1 MLNQTKI
8 GRYEVIAPLGQGAM
22 GTVYK
27 AVDPLIERTVAIK
40 TISLNL
46 SKEELAEFEERFYRE
61 AKSAG
66 RLSHP
71 NIVTIYDVGKIGDV
85 AYIAMEYMEGKSLR
99 EMLDSGVVLPVELI
113 GKIVARIASGLNY
126 AHENHVVHR
135 DIKPANIM
143 ITANR
148 NIKIMDFGIAQVP
161 TGSRTQLGTVLG
173 SPKYM
178 APEQVAGQATDG
190 KTDIFALGVV
200 LYEMLTGTTPFNG
213 ENLSAIMFKILHED
227 PAPPSTINPRVPPIF
242 DQIVS
247 RALAKRPEDRYQTAR
262 EFARDLRNQ
271 GAVPLHAS
279 RQPAVASRSASSK
292 QVTRRPEDE
301 QDTTMLLPL
310 HKSRKMIAAAP
321 VDHRAGIKGKTAS
334 ALQDFL
340 LSRKALLVGAP
351 LLAIAVV
358 AVYLRPVQ
366 PIPAAEPVPVASV
379 LEEPRVIATQAAA
392 VSENVI
398 DVPMQPAEPVPVTS
412 VLEVPRVTAP
422 QPAAVSKNKSDVPSR
437 VSRKPTARV
446 EPTVKIT
453 TAPAALAQA
462 KATLTLGISP
472 WGEVFIDGKSM
483 GVSPPLNTLQLEA
496 GSYTVEIRNEAF
508 ADYRDTVQMMPGQSL
523 KIKHKFR

>member
-1 MLNQTKI
+1 
-8 GRYEVIAPLGQGAM
+8 M

-66 RLSHP
+66 RLNHP
-71 NIVTIYDVGKIGDV
+71 NIVTIYDVGDTGDI
-85 AYIAMEYMEGKSLR
+85 AYIAMEYLEGESLR

-113 GKIVARIASGLNY
+113 GKIAARIASALNY

-143 ITANR
+143 ITPNR
-148 NIKIMDFGIAQVP
+148 NVKIMDFGIAQIP

-213 ENLSAIMFKILHED
+213 DNLSAIMFKILHEE

-242 DQIVS
+242 DQIIS
-247 RALAKRPEDRYQTAR
+247 RALAKRPADRYQTAR
-262 EFARDLRNQ
+262 EFARDLRNLD
-271 GAVPLHAS
+271 AVPLHAS
-279 RQPAVASRSASSK
+279 SQQVGDNRSASSRHA
-292 QVTRRPEDE
+292 TRQPADE
-301 QDTTMLLPL
+301 QDTTMFLPP
-310 HKSRKMIAAAP
+310 HKARKVIAAAS
-321 VDHRAGIKGKTAS
+321 VNRRAGIKGKIAS
-334 ALQDFL
+334 AFQDNL
-340 LSRKALLVGAP
+340 LSRKALLVGIP
-351 LLAIAVV
+351 LLAITVFTVYVRSAQPMRAAVP
-358 AVYLRPVQ
+358 APV
-366 PIPAAEPVPVASV
+366 VSV
-379 LEEPRVIATQAAA
+379 LEA
-392 VSENVI
+392 
-398 DVPMQPAEPVPVTS
+398 
-412 VLEVPRVTAP
+412 PRVTAP
-422 QPAAVSKNKSDVPSR
+422 QPAAVSENKIDVPSVAPEIPTVR
-437 VSRKPTARV
+437 VVPTA
-446 EPTVKIT
+446 KIIIAPAT
-453 TAPAALAQA
+453 PAPAALAQA
-462 KATLTLGISP
+462 KATLTLAISP
-472 WGEVFIDGKSM
+472 WGEVFIDGKSR

-496 GSYTVEIRNEAF
+496 GRHTVEIRNKAF
-508 ADYRDTVQMMPGQSL
+508 AGYRDTVYVKPGQSL